1 LKTLRKSVRFYQ
13 IWVFKLSDPIHI
25 PVLKEE
31 VVFFLNCKKGKF
43 FVDGTVGCGGHAKA
57 ILEAKADTFLLGLD
71 VDEEAL
77 KEAER
82 VLVPYEGRY
91 HLVEAN
97 FAKIG
102 LVLKSLHQEKVD
114 GILLDLG
121 MSSLH
126 LAQAKRGF
134 SFLRTGP
141 LDMRMSKKGSLTAEL
156 IVNRW
161 SQARLKEIIQKYG
174 EEKWAGRIAKCI
186 VEERTK
192 APIQTTTQL
201 AEIVAKA
208 IPRRYW
214 PHHIHPATRTFQA
227 LRIAVNNELE
237 NLKQFLT
244 QALDCLTSGGR
255 LVIISF
261 HSLEDRMVKKTFR
274 EWAREN
280 KVRPL
285 TKKPVVPTQ
294 EEVKQNP
301 RARSAKLRAIEK
313 I

>member
-1 LKTLRKSVRFYQ
+1 MLKKKAIFY
-13 IWVFKLSDPIHI
+13 
-25 PVLKEE
+25 
-31 VVFFLNCKKGKF
+31 LNCEKGKF

-57 ILEAKADTFLLGLD
+57 ILETRADSFLLGLD

-77 KEAER
+77 REAEK
-82 VLVPYEGRY
+82 VLALYKGRY

-97 FAKIG
+97 FAEIG
-102 LVLKSLHQEKVD
+102 LVLKRFNQEKVD

-134 SFLRTGP
+134 SFLHSGP
-141 LDMRMSKKGSLTAEL
+141 LDMRMSKKGGLTAEL

-174 EEKWAGRIAKCI
+174 EEKWAGRIAKRI
-186 VEERTK
+186 VEKRVKT
-192 APIQTTTQL
+192 PIQTTTQL
-201 AEIVAKA
+201 AEIIAKA

-237 NLKQFLT
+237 NLKQFLA
-244 QALDCLTSGGR
+244 QVLDYLTLGGR

-261 HSLEDRMVKKTFR
+261 HSLEDRIVKRAFR
-274 EWAREN
+274 EWAREE
-280 KVRPL
+280 KVRLL
-285 TKKPVVPTQ
+285 TKKPVIPTK
-294 EEVKQNP
+294 EEVDQNP